1 MAQFSADHTT
11 PTKSIGKILWCY
23 VFLSAKL
30 VIIYI
35 VWPCI
40 PAMMDVTTTFLTTG
54 KTKFVIGVLVFPN
67 GIERLRIDSFHGQ
80 ESKRVL

>member
-1 MAQFSADHTT
+1 
-11 PTKSIGKILWCY
+11 
-23 VFLSAKL
+23 
-30 VIIYI
+30 
-35 VWPCI
+35 
-40 PAMMDVTTTFLTTG
+40 MMDVTTTFLTTG